1 MAQGKGQHLQ
11 IHKIPNLCK
20 GAGVH
25 LLIQIALARH
35 LLQHH
40 RMGKH
45 RNMIPCGK
53 HPHTGRM
60 VCMLVGNKN
69 ALDLR
74 RVRAHLAQL
83 LLAPPGRHTDV
94 H

>member
-1 MAQGKGQHLQ
+1 MTLPTRQ
-11 IHKIPNLCK
+11 IGIFGGSFNP
-20 GAGVH
+20 VH
-25 LLIQIALARH
+25 CGHIALARH
-35 LLQHH
+35 LLQHR

-45 RNMIPCGK
+45 RNMIPRGK

-60 VCMLVGNKN
+60 VSMLMGNKN